1 MHHVNIAAMSN
12 AQKTRKPVTAKGISP
27 PAPPLRAY
35 AGKSLDERR
44 AERREKLLAA
54 GLAVIGELGYSA
66 ATVKAVCAHAGLTER
81 YFYESFENGE
91 ALLSAVYLQLVGEL
105 RQAVLTAL
113 ASAPQQPRAMAMASL
128 NAYFQFNRDPH
139 SARILLV
146 EILGVSPAV
155 DALYRSATEEFAGI
169 VRGISEPLVKDLP
182 RANYDLG
189 MVAYGLV
196 GTLVHMAMHWHLGR
210 YRQPLAVV
218 TGSAMAIFDAVQSQ
232 WLQAAER

>member
-1 MHHVNIAAMSN
+1 MVSAEKI
-12 AQKTRKPVTAKGISP
+12 RKRPSAKEISP
-27 PAPPLRAY
+27 VAAPLRAY
-35 AGKSLDERR
+35 RGMSLDERR

-66 ATVKAVCAHAGLTER
+66 ATVRAVCAEAGLTER

-91 ALLSAVYLQLVGEL
+91 ALLSAVYLQLIGEL

-113 ASAPQQPRAMAMASL
+113 ASAPQQPRPMAMASL
-128 NAYFQFNRDPH
+128 NAYFQFNRNPH
-139 SARILLV
+139 AARILLV
-146 EILGVSPAV
+146 EILGVSPAI

-169 VRGISEPLVKDLP
+169 VRGLAEPLVKDLA
-182 RANYDLG
+182 RADYDLG
-189 MVAYGLV
+189 LVAYGLV

-210 YRQPLAVV
+210 YRQPLATV

-232 WLQAAER
+232 WLQTAER